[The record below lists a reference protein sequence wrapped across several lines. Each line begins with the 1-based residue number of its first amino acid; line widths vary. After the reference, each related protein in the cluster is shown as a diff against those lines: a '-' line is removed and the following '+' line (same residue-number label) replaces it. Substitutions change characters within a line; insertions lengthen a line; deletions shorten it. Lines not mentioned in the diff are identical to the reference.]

1 MAIRVV
7 ARIRPQQNNELD
19 KDTIVTAASNHNN
32 NNKND
37 DHYEVDDDKSSAL
50 PTLVKIPSHKNN
62 NEIYTFQFSSV
73 YDEFAT
79 QQAIFDNEG
88 KSSKSIYICIALF
101 LILKILIGKQ
111 KAVYN
116 TKWGAIIN
124 SGAYYKASF
133 QWIRY
138 HNIRIWLDRNRQN
151 SYNARWKVTCR
162 AWGYT
167 APTIWYLSKREEN
180 RQGLSRQNDGG
191 DFAFL
196 LRDLQR

>member
-19 KDTIVTAASNHNN
+19 KDTIVTAARNNDNHN

-37 DHYEVDDDKSSAL
+37 DDDVVTDTNYDKSSAL

-88 KSSKSIYICIALF
+88 KFFKN
-101 LILKILIGKQ
+101 G
-111 KAVYN
+111 
-116 TKWGAIIN
+116 II
-124 SGAYYKASF
+124 
-133 QWIRY
+133 
-138 HNIRIWLDRNRQN
+138 HNIMFPRK
-151 SYNARWKVTCR
+151 YFVV
-162 AWGYT
+162 
-167 APTIWYLSKREEN
+167 
-180 RQGLSRQNDGG
+180 
-191 DFAFL
+191 FF
-196 LRDLQR
+196 

>member
-19 KDTIVTAASNHNN
+19 KDTIVTAARNNDNHNHN

-37 DHYEVDDDKSSAL
+37 DNDDDDVVTNYDKSSAL

-88 KSSKSIYICIALF
+88 KFFK
-101 LILKILIGKQ
+101 
-111 KAVYN
+111 KA
-116 TKWGAIIN
+116 
-124 SGAYYKASF
+124 
-133 QWIRY
+133 
-138 HNIRIWLDRNRQN
+138 
-151 SYNARWKVTCR
+151 
-162 AWGYT
+162 
-167 APTIWYLSKREEN
+167 
-180 RQGLSRQNDGG
+180 
-191 DFAFL
+191 
-196 LRDLQR
+196 

>member
-19 KDTIVTAASNHNN
+19 KDTIVTAARNN

-37 DHYEVDDDKSSAL
+37 HGDDIDDNKSSAL

-88 KSSKSIYICIALF
+88 KCVQEHRYIYSFDF
-101 LILKILIGKQ
+101 L
-111 KAVYN
+111 
-116 TKWGAIIN
+116 
-124 SGAYYKASF
+124 
-133 QWIRY
+133 
-138 HNIRIWLDRNRQN
+138 
-151 SYNARWKVTCR
+151 
-162 AWGYT
+162 
-167 APTIWYLSKREEN
+167 
-180 RQGLSRQNDGG
+180 
-191 DFAFL
+191 
-196 LRDLQR
+196 